1 MRAMITGA
9 AGGLGRVM
17 AAECARR
24 GYDLFLTDLTAEP
37 LECLKEGLRRRF
49 SVQID
54 VFPCDLTDPSQ
65 VTKMFQSVDQAGFRF
80 DLLLNI
86 AGLDYEGGFMDR
98 TGEEVIRIVQLNDVA
113 ALRITHDVIS
123 RRVPGEKLTL
133 VFVSS
138 LASMFPM
145 PLKATYAASKRFLFD
160 FAQALRE
167 ECRGRNIQVMA
178 LCPGGLT
185 TNPTVMEAIAAQ
197 GFWGDATTKPLE
209 TVARRTLDRALRGRA
224 CYFPGLLNRCLMRL
238 GRLVPRQ
245 LVALVIHWRWSGAQK
260 KWMEG

>member
-24 GYDLFLTDLTAEP
+24 GYDLFLTDLAAEP
-37 LECLKEGLRRRF
+37 LDSLRQGLQRRF
-49 SVQID
+49 PVQID
-54 VFPCDLTDPSQ
+54 TCPCDLTNAAQ
-65 VTKMFQSVDQAGFRF
+65 VTEMFRTADEAGIQF

-98 TGEEVIRIVQLNDVA
+98 TGEEVTRIVQINDVA
-113 ALRITHDVIS
+113 ALRITHEVIS
-123 RRVPGEKLTL
+123 RRVSGGKLTL

-167 ECRGRNIQVMA
+167 ECRGQNIQVMA
-178 LCPGGLT
+178 LCPGGLA

-197 GFWGDATTKPLE
+197 GFWGDVTTNPLE

-224 CYFPGLLNRCLMRL
+224 CYFPGVLNRCLMRL
-238 GRLVPRQ
+238 GHLVPRS

-260 KWMEG
+260 KWMNA